1 MSARNRKRSRRS
13 AAAKAAVKAVA
24 KPAAPKPAVAK
35 ATPAAPEPLSAR
47 TLERRLKQAEAALEA
62 LRQRHAKQLE
72 AVRRAADRKLA
83 ELVQEIVALRHHE
96 ARADMLA
103 RLLAERTAAAQA
115 AEESNHAEAAR
126 PVGG

>member
-1 MSARNRKRSRRS
+1 MSARKRKRSRRS
-13 AAAKAAVKAVA
+13 PAAKAAAKVA
-24 KPAAPKPAVAK
+24 PPKPVA
-35 ATPAAPEPLSAR
+35 TRPAAPEPPSVR
-47 TLERRLKQAEAALEA
+47 TLERKLKQAEAALEA

-103 RLLAERTAAAQA
+103 RLLAERTAAAAPA
-115 AEESNHAEAAR
+115 AEESNHAEAPR
-126 PVGG
+126 PAGG

>member
-1 MSARNRKRSRRS
+1 MSARKRKRSRRS
-13 AAAKAAVKAVA
+13 
-24 KPAAPKPAVAK
+24 PAA
-35 ATPAAPEPLSAR
+35 EPPSVR
-47 TLERRLKQAEAALEA
+47 TLERKLKQAEAALEA

-103 RLLAERTAAAQA
+103 RLLAERTAAAAPA
-115 AEESNHAEAAR
+115 AEESNHAEAPR
-126 PVGG
+126 PAGG

>member
-13 AAAKAAVKAVA
+13 VTAKV
-24 KPAAPKPAVAK
+24 AAPKPPAPKAAAVA
-35 ATPAAPEPLSAR
+35 EPLSAR
-47 TLERRLKQAEAALEA
+47 TLERRLKAAEAAIEA

-72 AVRRAADRKLA
+72 ALRRAADRKLA

-103 RLLAERTAAAQA
+103 RLLAERTAAAAQS
-115 AEESNHAEAAR
+115 AEESNHAEASR
-126 PVGG
+126 PAG